1 MKRSAAAAVRLG
13 GCEGSTTLDTEG
25 HTPAR
30 ISRLLTDAGEAE
42 TNITTVVEPGGPNL
56 SPLGSVS
63 QTEPV
68 GPEVAMARRAD
79 AENSRKGEKMP
90 TPSGPDVTGAP
101 GKGAGSTGNGECVDA
116 TYVLPDTLA
125 R

>member
-1 MKRSAAAAVRLG
+1 MRGIHDPGYRGTYPGPDLSASDGR
-13 GCEGSTTLDTEG
+13 
-25 HTPAR
+25 R
-30 ISRLLTDAGEAE
+30 EAE